1 MKYKVKFPGLSK
13 RLERYSENSSA
24 SHLFHVAFFTGM
36 LPVPFLI
43 YGRRCREVHL

>member
-24 SHLFHVAFFTGM
+24 LIYFM
-36 LPVPFLI
+36 LPGFFM
-43 YGRRCREVHL
+43 EF